1 MRRIEWTMLPCVIA
15 AALIGAA
22 AQAADVGVVP
32 TKLIVVDK
40 LSSAGKAKAVFV
52 SKDSAAGI
60 SKGSGTD
67 IAQISVQF
75 DAAYVGTSV
84 AGAFALPAG
93 ASDGTSGWLVNKAAV
108 AKFVN
113 KAAPNGTTQA
123 KVGVIKPGKLLKL
136 VAKGTG
142 DTPFDVLAAG
152 PPPAGVRT
160 SYCVMNGGDET
171 CHCSEF
177 PTCAWKSI
185 AGGTGAKLVCKGG
198 VADPTCGPTVKEP
211 ILPEATQPCPTIV
224 DGNVTFLGR
233 SIRIWVDPDAAQQD
247 GPIVFMWHG
256 LGGSPSQLLLDVM
269 LSAAGRTEI
278 LAQGG
283 LIAGMR
289 ADPASTSPF
298 LWTNAD
304 MDIADEILACA
315 IEQVGIDT
323 TRIHSV
329 GVSAGALQT
338 SFMSY
343 FRSGY
348 LASVVS
354 YSGGATAT
362 TDQDPDNKLAAMVL
376 HGGDGDIFILN
387 FKTQSQNYFND
398 LISRGRFAMIC
409 DHGIGHTI
417 PLDIGDDAWRFLQD
431 HPYGVSP
438 PFPYAGGIP
447 GTYPSYCSLTI
458 P

>member
-1 MRRIEWTMLPCVIA
+1 
-15 AALIGAA
+15 
-22 AQAADVGVVP
+22 
-32 TKLIVVDK
+32 
-40 LSSAGKAKAVFV
+40 
-52 SKDSAAGI
+52 
-60 SKGSGTD
+60 
-67 IAQISVQF
+67 
-75 DAAYVGTSV
+75 
-84 AGAFALPAG
+84 
-93 ASDGTSGWLVNKAAV
+93 
-108 AKFVN
+108 
-113 KAAPNGTTQA
+113 
-123 KVGVIKPGKLLKL
+123 
-136 VAKGTG
+136 
-142 DTPFDVLAAG
+142 
-152 PPPAGVRT
+152 
-160 SYCVMNGGDET
+160 
-171 CHCSEF
+171 
-177 PTCAWKSI
+177 
-185 AGGTGAKLVCKGG
+185 
-198 VADPTCGPTVKEP
+198 
-211 ILPEATQPCPTIV
+211 
-224 DGNVTFLGR
+224 
-233 SIRIWVDPDAAQQD
+233 
-247 GPIVFMWHG
+247 
-256 LGGSPSQLLLDVM
+256 
-269 LSAAGRTEI
+269 
-278 LAQGG
+278 
-283 LIAGMR
+283 
-289 ADPASTSPF
+289 
-298 LWTNAD
+298 